1 MRYRGSSARRPRHR
15 RAQDRRVANSLEP
28 YMDGRL
34 LVERVNAPFLYE
46 HRGTPTEYG
55 AGIERAIENG

>member
-1 MRYRGSSARRPRHR
+1 
-15 RAQDRRVANSLEP
+15 
-28 YMDGRL
+28 MDGRL